1 MNVTKSNIF
10 NKKVKYKPNKWLVLI
25 DVQNGFMNNYT
36 KDIPKKIK
44 KFCEN
49 NKDFNVIA
57 TRYINSKFSP
67 CTTIT
72 KWYEM
77 YEEDKYSI
85 DLCNEIKDL
94 PIKVF
99 DKGTYSCF
107 TEEFKLFI
115 EQNEI
120 KELYF
125 AGVNSNCC
133 VLASIFQSFDLE
145 IVPYYLKDLCAT
157 TDGLSLDKYTLDNF
171 IACVGK
177 DYVIDNNE
185 QSDSSSEKE
194 DRVVSLETYLNK
206 IGIKLNIHNI
216 GIDKH
221 NSSVVFIDAIM
232 NNGKICNILEYSL
245 MNNKA
250 GYSLDAFTYSVCNVE
265 IRDLCYWLC
274 NQLNLEIPTENFK
287 CVSWSGSRPPRTNI

>member
-1 MNVTKSNIF
+1 MNVKKSSAF
-10 NKKVKYKPNKWLVLI
+10 NKKVECKPNKWLVLI

-44 KFCEN
+44 EFCEN
-49 NKDFNVIA
+49 NKDFNIIA

-77 YEEDKYSI
+77 YEEDKCSI
-85 DLCNEIKDL
+85 DLCDEIKDL
-94 PIKVF
+94 PIKIF

-107 TEEFKLFI
+107 TEEFKLFM
-115 EQNEI
+115 EQKGI

-133 VLASIFQSFDLE
+133 VLASIFQSFDLG
-145 IVPYYLKDLCAT
+145 IIPYYLKDLCAT
-157 TDGLSLDKYTLDNF
+157 TDGPSLDKYTLDNF

-177 DYVIDNNE
+177 DYVIGNNE
-185 QSDSSSEKE
+185 QSDSSFEKE
-194 DRVVSLETYLNK
+194 DTVISLETYLSK
-206 IGIKLNIHNI
+206 IGVKLHIHKI
-216 GIDKH
+216 RFDKY

-232 NNGKICNILEYSL
+232 DDGKIYNILEYSL
-245 MNNKA
+245 MNNKV
-250 GYSLDAFTYSVCNVE
+250 GYSLDAFKYSVCNLD
-265 IRDLCYWLC
+265 IRDLCYWIC
-274 NQLNLEIPTENFK
+274 NQLKLEIPTGKFK
-287 CVSWSGSRPPRTNI
+287 CVSWSGSRPARTDI

>member
-1 MNVTKSNIF
+1 M
-10 NKKVKYKPNKWLVLI
+10 
-25 DVQNGFMNNYT
+25 DNYT

-44 KFCEN
+44 EFCEN
-49 NKDFNVIA
+49 NKDFNIIA

-85 DLCNEIKDL
+85 DLCAEIREL

-115 EQNEI
+115 EQNQI

-133 VLASIFQSFDLE
+133 VLASIFQSFDLG

-157 TDGLSLDKYTLDNF
+157 TDGPSLDKYTLDNF

-177 DYVIDNNE
+177 DYVIDKSNE
-185 QSDSSSEKE
+185 QFGNSSKE
-194 DRVVSLETYLNK
+194 EEISALLNYLNNVDIK
-206 IGIKLNIHNI
+206 INVSSINAVGMDKHIPFII
-216 GIDKH
+216 GIDA
-221 NSSVVFIDAIM
+221 VM
-232 NNGKICNILEYSL
+232 NDGKICNILEYSL

-250 GYSLDAFTYSVCNVE
+250 GYSIDAFNYSVCNLE

-274 NQLNLEIPTENFK
+274 NQLNLEIPTGYFK
-287 CVSWSGSRPPRTNI
+287 CVSWSGYRPPRVNI